1 MLISNENYLKKQ
13 RKEIKVI
20 EIFTTVKANA
30 VNMRRRYHRKNLL
43 LRGE

>member
-1 MLISNENYLKKQ
+1 MLISNKNYLKKQ

-20 EIFTTVKANA
+20 EIFMTVKIDA
-30 VNMRRRYHRKNLL
+30 VNMQRRYHRKNLL